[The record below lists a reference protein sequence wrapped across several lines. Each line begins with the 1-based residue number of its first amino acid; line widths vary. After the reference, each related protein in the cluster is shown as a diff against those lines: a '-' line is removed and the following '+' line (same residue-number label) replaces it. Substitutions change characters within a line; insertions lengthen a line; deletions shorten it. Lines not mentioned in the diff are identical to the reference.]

1 MAAAPVHARIDSAA
15 HAAQNRRM
23 RVLYVTPRF
32 PGVGLRGDQM
42 RSFEQIRHLA
52 HRHRISLIAGAAPEP
67 ALREH
72 VGQHDWCASITVLP
86 PRRAAQ
92 LAGVCA
98 ALFSGRPLQTGLY
111 DRWLPPSLAGR
122 LRTASGIDLVHV
134 QMARLAGV
142 LPALAPLPCVI
153 DLVDALSLNM
163 ARRAEFDR
171 GLGARLAAFEAPRLA
186 RLEQQLCD
194 GAAGIAIS
202 AADDRG
208 ALPAEA
214 PVQTV
219 ANGVDPQRFPFV
231 DGRHGSAIVFA
242 GNLGYFPNVDGA
254 CWFAEQ
260 VLPRIRAQVPD
271 CTFRLVGADPSAR
284 LRRLART
291 APGVRLVGPVADMH
305 AALCDAAVAV
315 CPLRGGSGQ
324 QLKLLEAMASGTPL
338 VALRRPAS
346 SLGDP
351 AGLPL
356 RVADAA
362 EDMAGAVLTLL
373 ADGAA
378 AAALAREAQQWVRA
392 RYTWVQAADDL
403 DALWRR
409 AVGSG

>member
-1 MAAAPVHARIDSAA
+1 MRSRSARIDSAA
-15 HAAQNRRM
+15 RAAQNRRM

-52 HRHRISLIAGAAPEP
+52 SRHRISLIAGAAPEP

-72 VGQHDWCASITVLP
+72 VGQHDWCESIRVLP
-86 PRRAAQ
+86 PRWPAQ

-98 ALFSGRPLQTGLY
+98 ALGDGRPLQTGLY
-111 DRWLPPSLAGR
+111 DRWLPDALRQR
-122 LRTASGIDLVHV
+122 LRGEGFDLVHL
-134 QMARLAGV
+134 QMARLAGL
-142 LPALAPLPCVI
+142 LPQLAPLPCVV

-171 GLGARLAAFEAPRLA
+171 GLAARLAAFEAPRLA
-186 RLEQQLCD
+186 RLEQQLCRS
-194 GAAGIAIS
+194 AAGIAIS
-202 AADDRG
+202 AADDRS

-260 VLPRIRAQVPD
+260 VLPRIRAQAPG
-271 CTFRLVGADPSAR
+271 CTFRLVGATPSPR
-284 LRRLART
+284 LQRLARST
-291 APGVRLVGPVADMH
+291 PGVHLVGPVADMH
-305 AALCDAAVAV
+305 AALCDAAIAV

-351 AGLPL
+351 AALPL

-362 EDMAGAVLTLL
+362 EDMAAAVLALL

-378 AAALAREAQQWVRA
+378 AATLAREAQQWVRA
-392 RYTWVQAADDL
+392 NFTWAQAATDL
-403 DALWRR
+403 DALWHR
-409 AVGSG
+409 AAGSG

>member
-1 MAAAPVHARIDSAA
+1 
-15 HAAQNRRM
+15 M

-52 HRHRISLIAGAAPEP
+52 RRHRISLIAGAAPEP
-67 ALREH
+67 GLREH
-72 VGQHDWCASITVLP
+72 VGQHDWCESIHVLP
-86 PRRAAQ
+86 PRWTSQ
-92 LAGVCA
+92 LMGVCA
-98 ALFSGRPLQTGLY
+98 ALVDGRPLQTGLY
-111 DRWLPPSLAGR
+111 DRWLSGALRQR
-122 LRTASGIDLVHV
+122 LRAEGFDLVHL
-134 QMARLAGV
+134 QMARLAGL
-142 LPALAPLPCVI
+142 LPQLAPLPCVV

-171 GLGARLAAFEAPRLA
+171 GLAGRLAAFEAPRLA
-186 RLEQQLCD
+186 RLEQQLCRD
-194 GAAGIAIS
+194 AAGVAIS
-202 AADDRG
+202 AADDRS

-214 PVQTV
+214 RVQSV

-231 DGRHGSAIVFA
+231 DGRRGSAIVFA

-260 VLPRIRAQVPD
+260 VLPRIRAQVPG
-271 CTFRLVGADPSAR
+271 CTFRLVGANPSAR
-284 LRRLART
+284 LQRLART
-291 APGVRLVGPVADMH
+291 APGVHLVGPVADMH
-305 AALCDAAVAV
+305 ASLCDAAIAV

-346 SLGDP
+346 SLGDS

-362 EDMAGAVLTLL
+362 EDMAAAVHDLL
-373 ADGAA
+373 ADPAG

-392 RYTWVQAADDL
+392 RYTWTRAAEDL
-403 DALWRR
+403 DALWRL
-409 AVGSG
+409 AAGSG